1 MPTLPNPFDSGAPA
15 CAPDEA
21 AAPFRQTS
29 DAAVE
34 YDDPYGVGPCMLN
47 DLPLI
52 RSENER
58 KRRELLEQRETDC
71 IGEIF
76 AGAARLDE
84 LDDPYLFELD
94 PGNQKYRGMRKPRLD
109 VAGFMDAIDEPPLFL
124 RQATG

>member
-1 MPTLPNPFDSGAPA
+1 MLLQNPFEFAASDAVADTAVASLPHAPAPDAAATFLDSGATA

-21 AAPFRQTS
+21 VAPFRQTS
-29 DAAVE
+29 GAAVE
-34 YDDPYGVGPCMLN
+34 FP
-47 DLPLI
+47 
-52 RSENER
+52 
-58 KRRELLEQRETDC
+58 TDC